1 MRSSDWSSDVCA
13 SDLQDRGAAI
23 AEGKLSEDLCL
34 RLGVVVIQV
43 PSLASRVEDIPALVR
58 HFQRQ
63 MPADAK
69 CRYDD
74 AAMALLMQH
83 AWPGNVRELRN
94 FVERASVL
102 HGGEA
107 LGADDV
113 AMLLNPTAA
122 FAPR

>member
-1 MRSSDWSSDVCA
+1 MQVKLRRVLEELTIGRVGSGEVKASDVRVISA
-13 SDLQDRGAAI
+13 THQELGAAI
-23 AEGKLSEDLCL
+23 ADGKFREDLFF
-34 RLGVVVIQV
+34 RLGVVVLQV

-94 FVERASVL
+94 FVEIGRAHV
-102 HGGEA
+102 
-107 LGADDV
+107 
-113 AMLLNPTAA
+113 
-122 FAPR
+122 